1 MKIENLLMVTG
12 FAFGIYIVGKRYGFS
27 VEGQK
32 AATQYEVAQQLRH
45 GARTER
51 AKKVA
56 LTTAKTIVMLTA
68 AGI

>member
-32 AATQYEVAQQLRH
+32 AATQYEVA
-45 GARTER
+45 
-51 AKKVA
+51 
-56 LTTAKTIVMLTA
+56 
-68 AGI
+68 